1 MKSRKVQLVVL
12 ALGVIGAGYLFF
24 NPWNN
29 ASYLCINTISNTE
42 ANLNIASY
50 LLRGQEVT
58 FKNRIFGLDECAAL
72 PAITCK
78 MSTDEDNVEL
88 LVIDTQT
95 GRLQHQWEEYES
107 GRYVYDKTQVI
118 KNMREDSY
126 SCAASSAWRSTNF
139 LSIIARDTGL
149 SSEMEP
155 RMPCR

>member
-58 FKNRIFGLDECAAL
+58 FKNRIFGLDDCAAL

-126 SCAASSAWRSTNF
+126 SCDGLFGLTINQF
-139 LSIIARDTGL
+139 LKHNRTRHRAF
-149 SSEMEP
+149 
-155 RMPCR
+155 

>member
-29 ASYLCINTISNTE
+29 ASYLCINTISNAK

-58 FKNRIFGLDECAAL
+58 FKNRIFGLNECAAL

-78 MSTDEDNVEL
+78 ISTDEDNVEL

-95 GRLQHQWEEYES
+95 GQLQHQWEEYES

-126 SCAASSAWRSTNF
+126 SCEAFSA
-139 LSIIARDTGL
+139 
-149 SSEMEP
+149 
-155 RMPCR
+155 

>member
-12 ALGVIGAGYLFF
+12 ALGVIVAGYLFF

-72 PAITCK
+72 PTITCK
-78 MSTDEDNVEL
+78 ISTDEDNVEL

-126 SCAASSAWRSTNF
+126 SCAASSA
-139 LSIIARDTGL
+139 
-149 SSEMEP
+149 
-155 RMPCR
+155 

>member
-1 MKSRKVQLVVL
+1 MMRSLKIQLVLWSFLVL
-12 ALGVIGAGYLFF
+12 SAGYLFF

-29 ASYLCINTISNTE
+29 ASYLCINTISNTK

-88 LVIDTQT
+88 LVIDIQT

-126 SCAASSAWRSTNF
+126 SCEAFSA
-139 LSIIARDTGL
+139 
-149 SSEMEP
+149 
-155 RMPCR
+155 